1 MIHHHQ
7 MLVLLLVLV
16 LQPLIVTICLY
27 WVFKL
32 LINMV
37 SHLSC
42 NGKVRKDIFVY
53 LNLFFANISI
63 IKCVIYFYFI
73 LYSFQMVILTRRP
86 HKLSRNDKMLV
97 ATHGR
102 ILLNPLVNFID
113 INFLVTVSFIFKI

>member
-113 INFLVTVSFIFKI
+113 INFLVTVAFIFKI